1 MRQLALVIALLALLT
16 FTASTLGIAAPR
28 NPIDEPLDKRSG
40 FYDFRSFQ
48 ETLPSGAGGPGRG
61 TISGVA
67 CSTSVA
73 SQPAD
78 FAGNFLLNCD
88 NAGTVSIRN
97 ETTIAVNPTDASNV
111 IAGSHRYLLTSVGAT
126 LNFHVVAV
134 AYVTKNG
141 GSTWTTV
148 QPPLGSWQFTGD
160 PVLAFDADGRAYYFN
175 IADHEGQGGSFTGP
189 SVIAQRSDDGG
200 STWTRPATVA
210 RGVGAIANGPTAVI
224 VFNDKEWGTAD
235 ANASSP
241 FKNNVYVTWTRFL
254 FLQQNYIESPIFFSR
269 STDGGLTWS
278 EGKEISGSSALCTK
292 QINSAGGA
300 TRCDENQFSQPV
312 VGPDGTIYVTFL
324 NEQNP
329 SSTDFRDQVLL
340 VKSTDGGDTWSAP
353 VAVSPIIH
361 DGSNDYP
368 LNTDGRQRL
377 TGCAYRVNAGG
388 ALALGPGKLYYV
400 YTENK
405 GFATTTT
412 QTDIMVV
419 TSTNGGTTWSAP
431 VAVNSSAKD
440 QVYPWAAVDA
450 LGRLRVGYNDHDR
463 IVPAGETCV
472 YGYSLSTATA
482 AGATTFTHQA
492 LETGLSIASNSR
504 WFSKNTRFIGDYTNV
519 AIGPDGSVWAD
530 WTDLRHDVS
539 AFGITRKGQDAVA
552 EKVGP

>member
-16 FTASTLGIAAPR
+16 FAATTLGIAAPR
-28 NPIDEPLDKRSG
+28 DPIDEPLDKRSG

-48 ETLPSGAGGPGRG
+48 EDLPSDSGGPGRG

-67 CSTSVA
+67 CSTSLA
-73 SQPAD
+73 TQPAD
-78 FAGNFLLNCD
+78 FADNFLLNCD
-88 NAGTVSIRN
+88 NPGTISIRN
-97 ETTIAVNPTDASNV
+97 ETTIAVNPTDANN
-111 IAGSHRYLLTSVGAT
+111 IIGGSHRYLLTTTGAF

-134 AYVTKNG
+134 AYVTKDG

-148 QPPLGSWQFTGD
+148 HPPLGSWQFTGD

-200 STWTRPATVA
+200 STWTQPATVA

-254 FLQQNYIESPIFFSR
+254 FLQQSYIESPIFFSR

-278 EGKEISGSSALCTK
+278 EGKEISGSSASLCTK
-292 QINSAGGA
+292 QINTAGGT

-329 SSTDFRDQVLL
+329 SSTDFRDEVLL

-368 LNTDGRQRL
+368 LNTDGRQHL
-377 TGCAYRVNAGG
+377 TGCAYRVNAAG
-388 ALALGPGKLYYV
+388 ALALGPGQLYYV
-400 YTENK
+400 YTENN
-405 GFATTTT
+405 GNATTT

-419 TSTNGGTTWSAP
+419 TSTNDGTSWSAP

-450 LGRLRVGYNDHDR
+450 GGRLRVGYNDHDR
-463 IVPAGETCV
+463 ILPAGETCV

-482 AGATTFTHQA
+482 TGATTFTHQA

-504 WFSKNTRFIGDYTNV
+504 WFSQNTRFIGDYTNV

-530 WTDLRHDVS
+530 WTDLRHDVT

>member
-1 MRQLALVIALLALLT
+1 MRQLTLVTALLALLT
-16 FTASTLGIAAPR
+16 FAASTMGSAAPR
-28 NPIDEPLDKRSG
+28 NPIDQPLDKRSG
-40 FYDFRSFQ
+40 FFDFGNFN
-48 ETLPSGAGGPGRG
+48 ETLPSGSGGPGRG
-61 TISGVA
+61 TIAGVA

-88 NAGTVSIRN
+88 TAGTVSIRN
-97 ETTIAVNPTDASNV
+97 ETTIAVNPTDPNNV
-111 IAGSHRYLLTSVGAT
+111 IGGSHRYLLTSTGAT
-126 LNFHVVAV
+126 LNIHVIAV

-148 QPPLGSWQFTGD
+148 QPPLGSWEFTGD

-200 STWTRPATVA
+200 STWTQPATVA

-241 FKNNVYVTWTRFL
+241 LKNNVYVTWTRFL
-254 FLQQNYIESPIFFSR
+254 FLQQSYIESPIFFSR

-278 EGKEISGSSALCTK
+278 EGKEISGSSAALCTK
-292 QINSAGGA
+292 QIDPSGGA

-324 NEQNP
+324 NDQNP
-329 SSTDFRDQVLL
+329 SSTGFRDQVLL
-340 VKSTDGGDTWSAP
+340 VKSTDGGNTWSAP

-361 DGSNDYP
+361 DGANDYP
-368 LNTDGRQRL
+368 LNTDGRQRIS
-377 TGCAYRVNAGG
+377 GCAYRVNAAG
-388 ALALGPGKLYYV
+388 ALALGPGRLYYV
-400 YTENK
+400 YTENN
-405 GFATTTT
+405 GSATTT

-431 VAVNSSAKD
+431 VAVNSSTKD
-440 QVYPWAAVDA
+440 QVYPWAAVDT
-450 LGRLRVGYNDHDR
+450 GGKLRVGYVDHDR
-463 IVPAGETCV
+463 TGPADQTCV

-482 AGATTFTHQA
+482 AGATTFTRQT

-519 AIGPDGSVWAD
+519 AVGPDGSVWAD
-530 WTDLRHDVS
+530 WTDLRHDVT

-552 EKVGP
+552 EKRGP

>member
-1 MRQLALVIALLALLT
+1 MRRLVLGIALLAVV
-16 FTASTLGIAAPR
+16 TAAASSLSIAAPR
-28 NPIDEPLDKRSG
+28 DPIDQPIDKRSG
-40 FYDFRSFQ
+40 FFDFMSFQ
-48 ETLPSGAGGPGRG
+48 EDLPSGSGGPGRG
-61 TISGVA
+61 TIAGMA
-67 CSTSVA
+67 CSTSV
-73 SQPAD
+73 STQPAD
-78 FAGNFLLNCD
+78 FTGNFLLNCD
-88 NAGTVSIRN
+88 NPGTISIRN
-97 ETTIAVNPTDASNV
+97 ETTIAVNPTNANNI
-111 IAGSHRYLLTSVGAT
+111 IAGSHRYLLTTTGGF
-126 LNFHVVAV
+126 LNFHVIAV
-134 AYVTKNG
+134 AYVTKDG

-148 QPPLGSWQFTGD
+148 HPPLGSWEFTGD
-160 PVLAFDADGRAYYFN
+160 PVLSFDADGRAYYFN

-200 STWTRPATVA
+200 TTWTQPATVA
-210 RGVGAIANGPTAVI
+210 RGVGAISNGPTAVI

-235 ANASSP
+235 ANPSSP

-254 FLQQNYIESPIFFSR
+254 FLQQSYIESPIFFSK
-269 STDGGLTWS
+269 STDGGATWS
-278 EGKEISGSSALCTK
+278 EGKEISGSSAALCTK

-312 VGPDGTIYVTFL
+312 VGPDGAIYVTYL

-329 SSTDFRDQVLL
+329 ASTDFRDQVLM
-340 VKSTDGGDTWSAP
+340 VKSTDGGESWSAP
-353 VAVSPIIH
+353 VAVSGILH

-377 TGCAYRVNAGG
+377 TGCAYRVNAAG

-400 YTENK
+400 YTENN
-405 GFATTTT
+405 GTNTVT

-419 TSTNGGTTWSAP
+419 SSTDSGASWSSAIK
-431 VAVNSSAKD
+431 VNASAKD
-440 QVYPWAAVDA
+440 QVYPWAAVTSD
-450 LGRLRVGYNDHDR
+450 GRLRVGYVDHER
-463 IVPAGETCV
+463 TGPAGESCV

-482 AGATTFTHQA
+482 PGATTFTDQA

-519 AIGPDGSVWAD
+519 AAGPDGSVWAD
-530 WTDLRHDVS
+530 WTDLRHDIT